1 MPQIDRPEGRLP
13 HDNCQLA
20 SNRPLHN
27 IEAMDKHL
35 WKVGEP
41 RPASKNGTKNRHRRY
56 EIAGKTSDGV
66 TILRGPVKATHFTRK
81 QIRDAIIAVVG
92 PKG

>member
-1 MPQIDRPEGRLP
+1 
-13 HDNCQLA
+13 
-20 SNRPLHN
+20 
-27 IEAMDKHL
+27 MDKRL
-35 WKVGEP
+35 KKTGEA
-41 RPASKNGTKNRHRRY
+41 RSTSKSGAKGRHRRY
-56 EIAGKTSDGV
+56 EVAGKTSDGV

>member
-1 MPQIDRPEGRLP
+1 
-13 HDNCQLA
+13 
-20 SNRPLHN
+20 
-27 IEAMDKHL
+27 MDKHL
-35 WKVGEP
+35 KKAGDA
-41 RPASKNGTKNRHRRY
+41 RPVSKNGAKSRHRRY
-56 EIAGKTSDGV
+56 EVAGKTSDGV